1 MSTNVIMPQMGE
13 SIAEG
18 TVTKWL
24 KKVGERVE
32 RDEMLFEISTDKVD
46 AEIPSPTAGVLANIL
61 VRENETVAVNTV
73 VAVIDS
79 ENIAID
85 ENSSENAFDSLPG
98 QAQDR
103 TPTSTPPE
111 SGSPPI
117 LLRKASPLFASPV
130 ASGADDPV
138 LSSPLVRRIAREHQV
153 DLSHIRGTGLGGRI
167 RKQDILSHL
176 QQGAATDAAQER
188 NVQVPRTPS
197 NEPLLPAPEIAFS
210 GPTTVVPM
218 SPMRKRIAEHMVAS
232 RRTSAHVTT
241 VFEVEMTQ
249 VVAIRE
255 RHAEEFE
262 RRYGFKLNY
271 TAFFVRAAAETIKA
285 FPVFNSS
292 IEGTNIVYK
301 RDVNIGV
308 AVALETGLIVPAIRN
323 ADEKNLLG
331 IARAVQD
338 LAERARSKH
347 LRVEDVQGGTF
358 TITNPGM
365 FGSLFGSPIINQPQV
380 AILAV
385 GMIEQRAV
393 VRDNAIAIRPMVYL
407 SLSYDH
413 RLIDGEVGARFLGRL
428 KAKLEDWDEPI
439 L

>member
-32 RDEMLFEISTDKVD
+32 RDEVLFEISTDKVD
-46 AEIPSPTAGVLANIL
+46 AEIPSPTAGVLVNIL
-61 VRENETVAVNTV
+61 VRENETAAVNTV

-79 ENIAID
+79 EDNRVETEKALD
-85 ENSSENAFDSLPG
+85 GRPK

-103 TPTSTPPE
+103 APTATPLE

-117 LLRKASPLFASPV
+117 PLRQASPLFVSPV
-130 ASGADDPV
+130 ASGADNPV

-188 NVQVPRTPS
+188 NVQVRRAPPS
-197 NEPLLPAPEIAFS
+197 NEPLPPAPEIVFS

-218 SPMRKRIAEHMVAS
+218 SPMRKRIAEHMLAS

-241 VFEVEMTQ
+241 VFEVEMTK
-249 VVAIRE
+249 VAAIRE

-262 RRYGFKLNY
+262 RRHGFKLNY

-292 IEGTNIVYK
+292 IDGANIVYK

-323 ADEKNLLG
+323 ADEKNFLG

-428 KAKLEDWDEPI
+428 KAKLEDWNEPV